1 VLVQLNGLGEFGEGR
16 REPMARVD
24 IHTEGT
30 NVPDLLDVDQA
41 AGSAAYSVPR
51 VMAGWLG
58 CSLPPWL
65 VGCSLACC
73 WPSSARDVA

>member
-1 VLVQLNGLGEFGEGR
+1 VLVQSNGLGEFGEGR

-41 AGSAAYSVPR
+41 AGLQPIACR
-51 VMAGWLG
+51 GR
-58 CSLPPWL
+58 WL
-65 VGCSLACC
+65 VGSDAPCRLGWLAV
-73 WPSSARDVA
+73 P